1 MRPPLNG
8 GTLAKPQIMTA
19 PADEIRI
26 PRDVALLLFELLA
39 NAGPTGTVRPLDSA
53 DQNALSVLEGELEQL
68 LPEPFLPNY
77 REIVEAARSRLRNVE
92 ADQPTSPRLVAFVDV
107 DDTLIR
113 SVGSKRIP
121 IPAVIQRVREL
132 HSSGAKLYCWS
143 TGGAHYAHAS
153 AIELGIVDCFVDFL
167 AKPNLMVDDQTP
179 AEWRNL
185 VCMHPNEISSM
196 TVPEIESAA
205 PGRAG

>member
-1 MRPPLNG
+1 
-8 GTLAKPQIMTA
+8 MTA
-19 PADEIRI
+19 PTDEIRI

-39 NAGPTGTVRPLDSA
+39 SAGPTGAIRPVDSA
-53 DQNALSVLEGELEQL
+53 DQNALWVLEGELERL

-77 REIVEAARSRLRNVE
+77 RDIVEAARNRLRNVE
-92 ADQPTSPRLVAFVDV
+92 SERPALPRLVAFVDV

-121 IPAVIQRVREL
+121 IPTVVQRVREL
-132 HSSGAKLYCWS
+132 HASGAKLYCWS

-153 AIELGIVDCFVDFL
+153 ATELGIAECFVDFL

-185 VCMHPNEISSM
+185 VCLHPNEISSM